1 MKIPID
7 NAATEQNLAQFQ
19 FLLCRFIGVLKD
31 ANGEFDGIDYRA
43 AANALNI
50 AKAVMVADVAD
61 VSDIPGVIGIE
72 LDDDEYDED
81 D

>member
-50 AKAVMVADVAD
+50 AKAVMVADV
-61 VSDIPGVIGIE
+61 SDIPGVIGIE